1 VKKSEQTRVLT
12 TNKRGNPSPDGSPV
26 PVQRQRSASSV
37 GRPRLKLAGPSVPWP
52 TRRSRRFRRGTARIG
67 EKETKSEGRLGQRK
81 SKKELEVSQYSDQS
95 MTTRAHVGKK
105 ISPAEAHS
113 HLVASLGVG
122 GSTSQRIIELF
133 TAEQKN

>member
-1 VKKSEQTRVLT
+1 LGRKKR
-12 TNKRGNPSPDGSPV
+12 NPREDW
-26 PVQRQRSASSV
+26 A
-37 GRPRLKLAGPSVPWP
+37 
-52 TRRSRRFRRGTARIG
+52 
-67 EKETKSEGRLGQRK
+67 GQRK